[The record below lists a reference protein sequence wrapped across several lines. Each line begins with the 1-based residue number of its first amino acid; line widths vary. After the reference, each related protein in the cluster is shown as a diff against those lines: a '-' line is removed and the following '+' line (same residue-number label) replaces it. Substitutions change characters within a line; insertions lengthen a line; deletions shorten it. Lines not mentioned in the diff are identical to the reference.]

1 MEYKKFLQNLKQLRE
16 EKGISMKQ
24 MGARLGVSYIQYG
37 NIEAGRSGFKVQ
49 DLFVVCKALKV
60 HPKHLLEGNMAR
72 VSEYSLLF
80 EEIRKLPER
89 EFKIAKDLVM
99 LMNLSVDDL

>member
-1 MEYKKFLQNLKQLRE
+1 MKK
-16 EKGISMKQ
+16 
-24 MGARLGVSYIQYG
+24 MGEALGVSYIQYG

-49 DLFVVCKALKV
+49 DLFSVCKALGV
-60 HPKHLLEGNMAR
+60 HPKHLFEGDMER
-72 VSEYSLLF
+72 VSEYGLLL
-80 EEIRKLPER
+80 EEIRRLPTR